1 MPALRVYGIPQ
12 VNAQLLSHVDKLEK
26 KKKKERRKKR
36 HFLSSGI
43 HLYSMVIDI

>member
-26 KKKKERRKKR
+26 KKERKKNKKKA
-36 HFLSSGI
+36 FPFKWIPFVVNGN
-43 HLYSMVIDI
+43 

>member
-26 KKKKERRKKR
+26 KKERKKGI
-36 HFLSSGI
+36 SSGFQ
-43 HLYSMVIDI
+43 LYSMVINI

>member
-26 KKKKERRKKR
+26 KKRKKKR
-36 HFLSSGI
+36 HFKWIPIVFNGN
-43 HLYSMVIDI
+43 